1 MSMKSFWKNTFTSIL
16 SCCLALTMA
25 CKDDPKFPEPAKNN
39 LIKGADVSWL
49 TEMESAGKKFYTKD
63 GVQMEGI
70 QLMKSLGMNAI
81 RLRVWVNPEN
91 GWNNI
96 DDVLVKAKRVRDA
109 DMKLMINFHYSDGWA
124 DPSKQTIPAA
134 WSDFDIEEMKDA
146 VAAHTEAVLTQLK
159 DNDVVVDW
167 VQVGNETGNGM
178 LWDIGK
184 ASVSMANYAA
194 LTMAGYH
201 AVKNVYPDAK
211 VIVHIESGEVIDK
224 FNWILKGLKDHGAKW
239 DVIGM
244 SLYPIAGWRNT
255 NETWQ
260 EINTKTFNNMNTLV
274 ATYNSEIMICEVG
287 LPWDHVMA
295 YEALR
300 DIMRKVNNVNGGKG
314 LGVFYWEPQSY
325 GGWNGYTM
333 GAFDNSGRPT
343 RALDAFK

>member
-1 MSMKSFWKNTFTSIL
+1 MNLRVIQFSFITMFCLIVMS
-16 SCCLALTMA
+16 MA
-25 CKDDPKFPEPAKNN
+25 CKDDPKFPEVEKSD

-49 TEMESAGKKFYTKD
+49 TEMEAAGKKFYTKD
-63 GVQMEGI
+63 GVPMEGI

-96 DDVLVKAKRVRDA
+96 EDVLVKAKRVRDA
-109 DMKLMINFHYSDGWA
+109 SMKLMINFHYSDGWA

-134 WSDFDIEEMKDA
+134 WSDYAIEEMKEA
-146 VAAHTEAVLTQLK
+146 VATHTEAVLTQLK
-159 DNDVVVDW
+159 NNDVVVDW

-194 LTMAGYH
+194 LTMAGYN
-201 AVKNVYPDAK
+201 ATKKVYPNAK

-224 FNWILKGLKDHGAKW
+224 FNWILTGLKDNGAKW

-260 EINTKTFNNMNTLV
+260 EINKKIFDNMNTLV
-274 ATYNSEIMICEVG
+274 ATYHSEIMICEVG
-287 LPWDHVMA
+287 LPWDNADVA
-295 YEALR
+295 YDALR
-300 DIMRKVNNVNGGKG
+300 DIFQKVDRVNGGKG
-314 LGVFYWEPQSY
+314 LGVFYWEPQCY

-333 GAFDNSGRPT
+333 GAFDNNGRPT